1 MVIVDHYSR
10 IVTMCKPLKAGS
22 ARLIKVKLYRQYVD
36 RLIFDNL
43 SSMQA
48 SILFI
53 LLHQY
58 QNIHLTLV
66 TDIK

>member
-1 MVIVDHYSR
+1 
-10 IVTMCKPLKAGS
+10 MCKPLKAGS
-22 ARLIKVKLYRQYVD
+22 SSLIKVHLYRQYVD
-36 RLIFDNL
+36 RLIFDNM
-43 SSMQA
+43 SSTQA

-58 QNIHLTLV
+58 QNMHLTFV